1 MTALGPRGLLQLLEH
16 TQLFPSSKPSHMPP
30 ASIRV
35 MMAHIYILTCMHPH
49 TYIRKRAYAHTC
61 IDTHIYLQK
70 YTYIHTYKYVH
81 KKIYF
86 KGLAH
91 AIVRAVKSLKSVGQ
105 ASRLEK
111 LRQDFYVTVLRQKN
125 SFFRKPQF
133 FALKAF
139 S

>member
-1 MTALGPRGLLQLLEH
+1 
-16 TQLFPSSKPSHMPP
+16 
-30 ASIRV
+30 
-35 MMAHIYILTCMHPH
+35 MAHIYILTCMHPH
-49 TYIRKRAYAHTC
+49 TYICKRAYTH

-70 YTYIHTYKYVH
+70 YTYTHTCIYVH

-105 ASRLEK
+105 ASRLGK
-111 LRQDFYVTVLRQKN
+111 LRQDFYVTVLRQNN